1 MKAVGA
7 IRTLDTAGRVVI
19 PKELRDVLG
28 WNNDTP
34 IGITKVGSTIVLEK
48 HCESIF
54 EKERITEG
62 LNLILE
68 SLPEVQRIVVERAVD
83 YLNNN

>member
-1 MKAVGA
+1 MKSIGA
-7 IRTLDTAGRVVI
+7 IRTLDTHGRVVI

-28 WNNDTP
+28 WNDSTP
-34 IGITKVGSTIVLEK
+34 IGIAKVGSTIVLEK
-48 HCESIF
+48 HCENVY

-62 LNLILE
+62 LNLILDT
-68 SLPEVQRIVVERAVD
+68 LPEVQRIVVERAVD